1 MSIRSIST
9 NTEILTEIGSRLK
22 ALRIDASLSQS
33 ELADRTGI
41 SKRTIGNLENGKDI
55 SLSTLIEVMR
65 ALGIVQRMDMMIPEQ
80 ELRPSQEYLY
90 GKARQRVGKR
100 IERKS
105 DWKWGDEE

>member
-1 MSIRSIST
+1 
-9 NTEILTEIGSRLK
+9 
-22 ALRIDASLSQS
+22 
-33 ELADRTGI
+33 
-41 SKRTIGNLENGKDI
+41 
-55 SLSTLIEVMR
+55 
-65 ALGIVQRMDMMIPEQ
+65 MMIPEQ